1 VVMERLSRDIHFF
14 RGSQISKTDGSSSSE
29 VADEWNDEQ
38 GDEPYTSS
46 PNSTPPPRSD
56 EIDRWQCHT
65 SLQHFGSQLQA
76 AANAIFPNTTTSR
89 YKHVYVL
96 MLKWNDEDPQLPV
109 SYEVSKLH
117 DVFQNVFNFET
128 ESWDIPEQ
136 DCHGVVNQKILD
148 FKNLGG
154 NSKDD
159 LKIIYYAGHG
169 KLTRNRTLSWTRY
182 ISLSGVICKWYLC

>member
-1 VVMERLSRDIHFF
+1 M
-14 RGSQISKTDGSSSSE
+14 SKIDESSNSDPSDDCDDEESSE
-29 VADEWNDEQ
+29 LA
-38 GDEPYTSS
+38 YISS
-46 PNSTPPPRSD
+46 PNSTPPPRAD

-65 SLQHFGSQLQA
+65 SLQQFGAQLQA
-76 AANAIFPNTTTSR
+76 AANAIFPNIQTTR

-96 MLKWNDEDPQLPV
+96 MLKWNDEDPKLPV

-117 DVFQNVFNFET
+117 DIFKIVYHFET
-128 ESWDIPEQ
+128 EIWDIPDQ

-182 ISLSGVICKWYLC
+182 VLFSFNLRGA